1 MAVQHFTGARPAA
14 GPILKPGTP
23 AHGEIFIA
31 QQFALEAT
39 RRAEA
44 IENVLTVLERAAE
57 ADGHVTRET
66 IRHLVFVLDDQV
78 TALAQANYRIADAFE
93 LLLGPIEEEAEPEPR
108 AMH

>member
-23 AHGEIFIA
+23 AREQIFIA

-44 IENVLTVLERAAE
+44 IESVLTVLERAAE
-57 ADGHVTRET
+57 ADGHVTAET
-66 IRHLVFVLDDQV
+66 IRHVLFVLDDQV
-78 TALAQANYRIADAFE
+78 AQMGRAHYRIADAFE
-93 LLLGPIEEEAEPEPR
+93 LLLGPIEEAEPEAG